1 MLMRMGKLTGL
12 RGLVPLAAGLLLI
25 AGSITAVLAS
35 APAPASA
42 RATVTIHLTNSTSFC
57 ADVKNSVDV
66 AGQPIW
72 LFKCASANDYHWVQQ
87 SVPTCGVGTCWSF
100 KDAQNTSLCLGEAA
114 GGSSVNAV
122 LVGCGAT
129 RSVWYIGCGAHKL
142 CNLSTGA
149 ASALTVRG
157 PLANRNQ
164 IFTFSSRGCTSC
176 WQAWSGY

>member
-129 RSVWYIGCGAHKL
+129 RSVVHRL
-142 CNLSTGA
+142 
-149 ASALTVRG
+149 RG
-157 PLANRNQ
+157 
-164 IFTFSSRGCTSC
+164 S
-176 WQAWSGY
+176 